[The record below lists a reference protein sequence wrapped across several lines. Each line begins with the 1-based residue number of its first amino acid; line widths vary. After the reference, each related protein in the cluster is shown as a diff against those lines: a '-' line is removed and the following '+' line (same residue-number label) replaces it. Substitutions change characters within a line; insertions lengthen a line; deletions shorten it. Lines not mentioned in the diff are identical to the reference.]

1 MFLGSAIGAVFLYRD
16 VKRGHMLEADA
27 KHFRLRPTPN
37 VTRPNRTLYLIN
49 SENIGCKNT
58 VQS

>member
-27 KHFRLRPTPN
+27 KRNEAEQDIVFN
-37 VTRPNRTLYLIN
+37 
-49 SENIGCKNT
+49 
-58 VQS
+58 